1 MNDNEKDTNYWRDK
15 YKPKL
20 HTQQYYKSKYVYGI
34 DSNPKKKK
42 PEKTDF
48 WNRLDK
54 QSRFIFLALIAIY
67 IISRFR

>member
-1 MNDNEKDTNYWRDK
+1 MNDNEKDANYWRDK

-34 DSNPKKKK
+34 DSNPKKK

-48 WNRLDK
+48 GIVWTNKADL
-54 QSRFIFLALIAIY
+54 FFWH
-67 IISRFR
+67 